1 MEMTKTRPIPKNAQ
15 CQQYE
20 QLINS
25 IPESMKK
32 SESNNKQ
39 KVLRLFESKI
49 DHTTSVGCKPK
60 KITDAY
66 EGKYFEYKIEK
77 SSMNQ

>member
-1 MEMTKTRPIPKNAQ
+1 
-15 CQQYE
+15 
-20 QLINS
+20 
-25 IPESMKK
+25 MKK

-49 DHTTSVGCKPK
+49 DHTTPVGCKLK

-66 EGKYFEYKIEK
+66 EGRYFEYKIEK